1 MYYCSYG
8 ILKYRSLKF
17 DQIVMKAER
26 STSNCT
32 FVLLT
37 SSHMSDVT
45 LSSVVIKYLWW
56 TAFFCSRQQFH
67 YILVPWPGFYS
78 INSGIFSFVWI
89 KSACGRASSLAKC
102 PVRLLSPPEV
112 RVSEPD
118 TWLAKMVEE
127 GIDLNHN
134 FKKYIYLIFFF

>member
-45 LSSVVIKYLWW
+45 LSSVVIKNI
-56 TAFFCSRQQFH
+56 CDEQH
-67 YILVPWPGFYS
+67 
-78 INSGIFSFVWI
+78 SFVLDNNSITFWCRDQDFI
-89 KSACGRASSLAKC
+89 
-102 PVRLLSPPEV
+102 
-112 RVSEPD
+112 
-118 TWLAKMVEE
+118 
-127 GIDLNHN
+127 I
-134 FKKYIYLIFFF
+134 